1 VVTQQDL
8 AKEFGSSREV
18 ITTQIQEF
26 KRQGWVELGR
36 GYVELM
42 DSAALVELSAK

>member
-1 VVTQQDL
+1 MVAQQDL
-8 AKEFGSSREV
+8 AREFGSSREV
-18 ITTQIQEF
+18 ISRQIEEF
-26 KRQGWVELGR
+26 KCQGWVELGR